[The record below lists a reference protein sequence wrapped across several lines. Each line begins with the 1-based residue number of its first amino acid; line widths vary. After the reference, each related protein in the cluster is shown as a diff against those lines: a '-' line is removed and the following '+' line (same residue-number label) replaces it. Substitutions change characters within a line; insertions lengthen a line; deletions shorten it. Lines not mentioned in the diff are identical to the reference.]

1 MTTITNGHLGATAE
15 RHSTR
20 KHDGGVQRLLRD
32 LNSDYRETISAL
44 MGAHASINRA
54 LKLTEE
60 NYQRKRRQILNGHD
74 ESRSEELRT

>member
-1 MTTITNGHLGATAE
+1 MTLQTNGHDT
-15 RHSTR
+15 
-20 KHDGGVQRLLRD
+20 QRRLRD

-60 NYQRKRRQILNGHD
+60 NYQRKRAQILNGHKHD
-74 ESRSEELRT
+74 RQEELRT

>member
-1 MTTITNGHLGATAE
+1 MTTITNGH
-15 RHSTR
+15 STQ
-20 KHDGGVQRLLRD
+20 HLLRD

-60 NYQRKRRQILNGHD
+60 NYQRKRRQILNGHAES
-74 ESRSEELRT
+74 ESRNDQQEELRT